1 MIPHATTH
9 LKEDSSEDFLGTETP
24 GSSDVSRD
32 PVHVLVALV
41 TVETSVCCGI
51 AVSGGPLDST

>member
-1 MIPHATTH
+1 MQKYCNLEGANQKIRTLP
-9 LKEDSSEDFLGTETP
+9 
-24 GSSDVSRD
+24 SDVSRD

-51 AVSGGPLDST
+51 AVSGGPV